1 VQRRQLVDLAEAIR
15 RRDAD
20 VDALLAIGALRDRLL
35 RRDAAARRI
44 LERRLEQFCSAPTRE
59 RVAALGS
66 ADA

>member
-1 VQRRQLVDLAEAIR
+1 MR

-20 VDALLAIGALRDRLL
+20 VDTLLAIGALRDRLL

-44 LERRLEQFCSAPTRE
+44 LERRLERFCSATTRA

-66 ADA
+66 ADG